1 MNTQTLEVT
10 KAEATLLVL
19 LIEKALET
27 VENNY
32 QQNKG
37 NSTFLKEEAL
47 SEIALVKG
55 LQTKIH
61 KLEVL

>member
-10 KAEATLLVL
+10 KAEALLLVL

-32 QQNKG
+32 QENKG
-37 NSTFLKEEAL
+37 NEDFLKEEAL
-47 SEIALVKG
+47 FEIALVKG
-55 LQTKIH
+55 LRAKIYR
-61 KLEVL
+61 LEL

>member
-10 KAEATLLVL
+10 KAEALLLVL

-32 QQNKG
+32 QENKG
-37 NSTFLKEEAL
+37 NEDFLKEEAL

-55 LQTKIH
+55 LRAKIYR
-61 KLEVL
+61 LEL